1 MTIVERSS
9 ILSFALKSMSYKEIE
24 QVGGVFERK
33 AQPLRTAPPLNFY
46 ARQFFRKYRHSRNN
60 RDLIP
65 EKVGN

>member
-33 AQPLRTAPPLNFY
+33 AQPLRTAPHSIFTHDNFLE
-46 ARQFFRKYRHSRNN
+46 NIG
-60 RDLIP
+60 IP
-65 EKVGN
+65 EIIGI